1 MTIISMFEASAC
13 ANRSDDNPVFNCICR
28 GIASASSAYGCE
40 RVFCIDCIDCS
51 ETNECSKPIRW
62 YEIEL
67 ANLRKQ
73 LDWLVKSEEERG
85 ALKIPRKNN

>member
-1 MTIISMFEASAC
+1 MSIDYYNCDRCMTIISMFEASAC
-13 ANRSDDNPVFNCICR
+13 ANRSDDNPVFN
-28 GIASASSAYGCE
+28 CE

>member
-1 MTIISMFEASAC
+1 MFEASVC
-13 ANRSDDNPVFNCICR
+13 ANRSDDNPVFN
-28 GIASASSAYGCE
+28 CE

-85 ALKIPRKNN
+85 ALKIPRKI